1 MKRLTWSERS
11 PCSSGTSGYDWLD
24 EISKQLRLPGNAIEW
39 AAKFLCDKGMA
50 ERGFEENEIRLSRGN
65 ARFED
70 AVRALSSS
78 TKSSK

>member
-1 MKRLTWSERS
+1 
-11 PCSSGTSGYDWLD
+11 
-24 EISKQLRLPGNAIEW
+24 
-39 AAKFLCDKGMA
+39 MA
-50 ERGFEENEIRLSRGN
+50 ERGFEENEIRLHMGT